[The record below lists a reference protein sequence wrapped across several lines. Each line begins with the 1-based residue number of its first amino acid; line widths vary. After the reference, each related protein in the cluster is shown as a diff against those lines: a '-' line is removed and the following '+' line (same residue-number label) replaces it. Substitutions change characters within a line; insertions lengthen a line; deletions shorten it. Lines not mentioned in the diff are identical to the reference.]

1 MIFDPGY
8 FLCNNSEKIYA
19 QAVKM
24 QRNSRSIIADPLWK
38 GARRTRARSNQAVA
52 TIIRM
57 QHLHREPQNK
67 VALRD
72 LFNPFIQRPL
82 IMIRIVIADDHT
94 IMREGLKRILE
105 GAEDIEVVGEA
116 VDGFEALAHVRKGD
130 FDLLMLDL
138 SMPGRSG
145 VELIK
150 QIKDEMPKL
159 PILVLTMHEE
169 EQYAVRAIRAG
180 ARGYLTK
187 ESAGTQ
193 LVSAIK
199 KVASGRP
206 YISLEVAEQLAMDA
220 MTTSED
226 LPHKQLSDREF
237 EVFSLLVNGKSIT
250 EIAELLHVSVKTV
263 STHKTR
269 ILNKMAMPSLADL
282 VQYAV
287 AHRLLTPYKR

>member
-1 MIFDPGY
+1 M
-8 FLCNNSEKIYA
+8 
-19 QAVKM
+19 
-24 QRNSRSIIADPLWK
+24 
-38 GARRTRARSNQAVA
+38 T
-52 TIIRM
+52 
-57 QHLHREPQNK
+57 
-67 VALRD
+67 
-72 LFNPFIQRPL
+72 
-82 IMIRIVIADDHT
+82 IRIVIADDHT

-105 GAEDIEVVGEA
+105 GADDIEVVGEA
-116 VDGFEALAHVRKGD
+116 TDGFEALAQVRKGG

-138 SMPGRSG
+138 SMPGRNG
-145 VELIK
+145 VELIR
-150 QIKDEMPKL
+150 QIKDETPKL
-159 PILVLTMHEE
+159 PILILTMHDE

-193 LVSAIK
+193 LVSAIR

-220 MTTSED
+220 MPSMMED

-237 EVFSLLVNGKSIT
+237 EVFSLLVGGKSIT
-250 EIAELLHVSVKTV
+250 EIAESLHLSVKTV

-269 ILNKMAMPSLADL
+269 ILHKMGVPSLADL

-287 AHRLLTPYKR
+287 VHGLLNPLKM

>member
-1 MIFDPGY
+1 
-8 FLCNNSEKIYA
+8 
-19 QAVKM
+19 
-24 QRNSRSIIADPLWK
+24 
-38 GARRTRARSNQAVA
+38 
-52 TIIRM
+52 
-57 QHLHREPQNK
+57 
-67 VALRD
+67 
-72 LFNPFIQRPL
+72 
-82 IMIRIVIADDHT
+82 MIRIVIADDHT
-94 IMREGLKRILE
+94 IMREGLKRILD
-105 GAEDIEVVGEA
+105 GAEDMTVVGEA
-116 VDGFEALAHVRKGD
+116 VDGFEVLNLVRQGG

-145 VELIK
+145 MELIR

-159 PILVLTMHEE
+159 PILILTMHDE

-193 LVSAIK
+193 LLSAIR

-220 MTTSED
+220 MPSAED

-237 EVFSLLVNGKSIT
+237 EVFSLLVGGKSIT
-250 EIAELLHVSVKTV
+250 DIAELLHLSVKTV

-269 ILNKMAMPSLADL
+269 ILHKMGVSSLADL

-287 AHRLLTPYKR
+287 AHRLIAPFKM

>member
-1 MIFDPGY
+1 
-8 FLCNNSEKIYA
+8 
-19 QAVKM
+19 
-24 QRNSRSIIADPLWK
+24 
-38 GARRTRARSNQAVA
+38 
-52 TIIRM
+52 
-57 QHLHREPQNK
+57 
-67 VALRD
+67 
-72 LFNPFIQRPL
+72 
-82 IMIRIVIADDHT
+82 MIRIVIADDHT

-105 GAEDIEVVGEA
+105 GAEDIQVVGEA
-116 VDGFEALAHVRKGD
+116 TDGFEALAQVRKGG

-138 SMPGRSG
+138 SMPGRNG
-145 VELIK
+145 VELIR

-159 PILVLTMHEE
+159 PILILTMHDE

-193 LVSAIK
+193 LVSAIRR
-199 KVASGRP
+199 VASGRP

-220 MTTSED
+220 MPSVMED

-237 EVFSLLVNGKSIT
+237 EVFSMLVSGKSIT
-250 EIAELLHVSVKTV
+250 EIAESLHLSVKTV

-269 ILNKMAMPSLADL
+269 ILHKMGVPSLADL

-287 AHRLLTPYKR
+287 VHGLLNPLKM